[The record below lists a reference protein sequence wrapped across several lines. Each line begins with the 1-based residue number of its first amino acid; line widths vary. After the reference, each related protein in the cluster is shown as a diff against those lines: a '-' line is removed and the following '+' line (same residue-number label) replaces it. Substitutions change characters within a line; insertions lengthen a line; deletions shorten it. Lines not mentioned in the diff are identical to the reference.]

1 MPIRAAGPF
10 GRPESGL
17 QRADW
22 SRKERIL
29 EPGIK
34 LRTTPLSPGD
44 QRMAATRSDSSD
56 LNDQLVRKLVN
67 ARKKAGLSQRQL
79 ADQLG
84 KKQSYVAKYETT
96 KRRLDIGEYVQVAQ
110 ELGLVVEI
118 GAPGEPP

>member
-1 MPIRAAGPF
+1 
-10 GRPESGL
+10 
-17 QRADW
+17 
-22 SRKERIL
+22 
-29 EPGIK
+29 
-34 LRTTPLSPGD
+34 
-44 QRMAATRSDSSD
+44 MAATRSDSSD